1 MHHPPS
7 SSQNSP
13 ERFENKAYLRV
24 QPAALAQYRLHQ
36 PKLTLDDI
44 HFDVEPHPR
53 RHQSSVARI
62 LRLGRLLVDQLCH
75 SVHPGHGNNPRSHS
89 LSFAADSSSLDT
101 GFAVRLAVL
110 VKRRRKKEKKVAR
123 LRDQTRTKCWCLE
136 SEASPTPLPD
146 PSRLWPDSGWSPEQR
161 VFAHS
166 TRPCTTPR
174 PEITRSRRIQ
184 GAD

>member
-13 ERFENKAYLRV
+13 ERVENKAYLRV
-24 QPAALAQYRLHQ
+24 QPAALAQSLLHQ

-44 HFDVEPHPR
+44 HFDVEPHSR
-53 RHQSSVARI
+53 RHQPSVARI
-62 LRLGRLLVDQLCH
+62 LRLGPFVDQLCH
-75 SVHPGHGNNPRSHS
+75 SVHPGHGTNPRPNS
-89 LSFAADSSSLDT
+89 LPFAADSSSLDT

-110 VKRRRKKEKKVAR
+110 VKRRRKRKKWPACA
-123 LRDQTRTKCWCLE
+123 TKREPSVGALKVKRHQRP
-136 SEASPTPLPD
+136 SPTQAGSGLVLVGR
-146 PSRLWPDSGWSPEQR
+146 PSSVVS
-161 VFAHS
+161 AHS